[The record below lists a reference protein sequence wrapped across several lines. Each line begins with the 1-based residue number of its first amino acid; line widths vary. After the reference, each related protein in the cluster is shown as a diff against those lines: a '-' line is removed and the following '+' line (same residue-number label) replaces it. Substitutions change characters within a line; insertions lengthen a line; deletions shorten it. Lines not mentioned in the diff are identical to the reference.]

1 MSKPSNT
8 SDTPMSD
15 ASSQG
20 DMSPEHILKT
30 ALKPA
35 QSIPVFRANDVEVAN
50 GANMG
55 DPLSFAAELDLDDT
69 YELHPDAS
77 THRLSV
83 ETKDDGRLV
92 VGGDTQVGTSGAAL
106 HLDCCLTLMSATGLT
121 TEMIVLVEVDE
132 AGNVANVFG
141 LPLAHMQPKT
151 GYVLVGIDRER
162 ARRKFAEVA
171 CVSFSRGT
179 HITMASG
186 IQKPIEEL
194 TVGDMVLTRD
204 DGPQAIRWIGHS
216 TVRAVGDFAPI
227 RIKAGT
233 LHNENDLIVS
243 PDHRL
248 FIYQRFDALGAG
260 RKEVLVRARHL
271 VNGDTVTRQM
281 GGFVDYFQLL
291 FDRHHIIFAEGIS
304 AETFLVDTRTR
315 DALPRELKEAL
326 AQTLPGHENRRHMDY
341 EVNESL
347 LDHPDAA
354 DILKRASSR

>member
-1 MSKPSNT
+1 
-8 SDTPMSD
+8 
-15 ASSQG
+15 
-20 DMSPEHILKT
+20 
-30 ALKPA
+30 
-35 QSIPVFRANDVEVAN
+35 
-50 GANMG
+50 MG

-69 YELHPDAS
+69 YELRPDAQ
-77 THRLSV
+77 TQRLSV

-92 VGGDTQVGTSGAAL
+92 VGRDTQLGTPGAAL

-132 AGNVANVFG
+132 AGHVANVFG
-141 LPLAHMQPKT
+141 LPLAHMEPKT
-151 GYVLVGIDRER
+151 GYLLVGIDRER

-179 HITMASG
+179 QITLASG
-186 IQKPIEEL
+186 IQKPIEQL

-204 DGPQAIRWIGHS
+204 DGPQAIRWIGQS
-216 TVRAVGDFAPI
+216 TVRAVGEFAPI

-315 DALPRELKEAL
+315 DALPRDLKEAL
-326 AQTLPGHENRRHMDY
+326 AQTLPGHESRRHMDY
-341 EVNESL
+341 EVNEAL

>member
-1 MSKPSNT
+1 
-8 SDTPMSD
+8 
-15 ASSQG
+15 
-20 DMSPEHILKT
+20 MSPEDILNS
-30 ALKPA
+30 AQKPVHA
-35 QSIPVFRANDVEVAN
+35 IPVFSAADIEVVN

-69 YELHPDAS
+69 YELHPGAL
-77 THRLSV
+77 TQRLSV
-83 ETKDDGRLV
+83 ETRDDGGLV
-92 VGGDTQVGTSGAAL
+92 VGADSQVGNPGNAL
-106 HLDCCLTLMSATGLT
+106 HLDCCLTLMAVTGQT
-121 TEMIVLVEVDE
+121 TEMIVLVEVDN
-132 AGNVANVFG
+132 AGNAAGVFG
-141 LPLAHMQPKT
+141 LPLAHMQSKT

-179 HITMASG
+179 RITMASG

-194 TVGDMVLTRD
+194 SVGDKVLTRD

-271 VNGDTVTRQM
+271 VNGDTVQRQM
-281 GGFVDYFQLL
+281 GGFVEYYQLL

-304 AETFLVDTRTR
+304 AETFLVDARTR
-315 DALPRELKEAL
+315 DALPREMKEAL
-326 AQTLPGHENRRHMDY
+326 SKTLPEHQSRRHLDY
-341 EVNESL
+341 EVNEAL

-354 DILKRASSR
+354 ELLRRASSR

>member
-1 MSKPSNT
+1 MKSLSNAPSET
-8 SDTPMSD
+8 VSHADT
-15 ASSQG
+15 
-20 DMSPEHILKT
+20 
-30 ALKPA
+30 KPA
-35 QSIPVFRANDVEVAN
+35 MTPEAILNAGVTPAHSIPVFESKDIEVVN

-69 YELHPDAS
+69 YELNPSAR

-83 ETKDDGRLV
+83 ETTKDGELI
-92 VGGDTQVGTSGAAL
+92 VGSDTDVGNPGGAL
-106 HLDCCLTLMSATGLT
+106 HLDCCLTMMEATGLT
-121 TEMIVLVEVDE
+121 TELIVLVEVD
-132 AGNVANVFG
+132 ADGNVANVFG
-141 LPLAHMQPKT
+141 LPLAHMSAKT

-186 IQKPIEEL
+186 IQKAIEDL
-194 TVGDMVLTRD
+194 SVGDMVLTRD
-204 DGPQAIRWIGHS
+204 DGPQAIRWIGQS

-227 RIKAGT
+227 RIKAGA
-233 LHNENDLIVS
+233 LHNQNDLIVS

-248 FIYQRFDALGAG
+248 FIYQRVDALGAG

-271 VNGDTVTRQM
+271 INGDTVMRQM

-304 AETFLVDTRTR
+304 AETFLIDTRTR
-315 DALPRELKEAL
+315 DALPRELKDAL
-326 AQTLPGHENRRHMDY
+326 TQTLPGHENRRHMDF

-354 DILKRASSR
+354 ELLRRASSR

>member
-1 MSKPSNT
+1 MLPEDILNSAQKPVH
-8 SDTPMSD
+8 
-15 ASSQG
+15 A
-20 DMSPEHILKT
+20 
-30 ALKPA
+30 
-35 QSIPVFRANDVEVAN
+35 IPVFCADDIEVVN

-55 DPLSFAAELDLDDT
+55 DPLSFAAELDLDDS
-69 YELHPDAS
+69 YELHHGAR
-77 THRLSV
+77 TKRLSV
-83 ETKDDGRLV
+83 ETRDDGSLA
-92 VGGDTQVGTSGAAL
+92 VGADSEVGTPGGSL
-106 HLDCCLTLMSATGLT
+106 HLDSCLTLMAVTGLT
-121 TEMIVLVEVDE
+121 TEMIVLVEVDK
-132 AGNVANVFG
+132 AGNAMNVFG

-179 HITMASG
+179 RITMASG
-186 IQKPIEEL
+186 IQKPIEDL
-194 TVGDMVLTRD
+194 SVGDKVLTRD
-204 DGPQAIRWIGHS
+204 DGPQAIRWIGQS

-271 VNGDTVTRQM
+271 VNGDTVQRQM
-281 GGFVDYFQLL
+281 GGFVEYYQLL

-304 AETFLVDTRTR
+304 AETFLVDARTR
-315 DALPRELKEAL
+315 DALPRELKESL
-326 AQTLPGHENRRHMDY
+326 SKSLPVHQESRHLSY
-341 EVNESL
+341 EVNEAL

-354 DILKRASSR
+354 EILRRASSR

>member
-1 MSKPSNT
+1 M
-8 SDTPMSD
+8 TP
-15 ASSQG
+15 
-20 DMSPEHILKT
+20 ETILQT
-30 ALKPA
+30 GVKPA
-35 QSIPVFRANDVEVAN
+35 QSIPVFEAVDIEVVN

-69 YELHPDAS
+69 YELHPDAR
-77 THRLSV
+77 TRRLSIK
-83 ETKDDGRLV
+83 TKDNGRLV
-92 VGGDTQVGTSGAAL
+92 VGGDTQVGTPDAAL

-121 TEMIVLVEVDE
+121 TEMIVLVEVDDD
-132 AGNVANVFG
+132 GNVANVFG

-179 HITMASG
+179 QITMASG

-194 TVGDMVLTRD
+194 NVGDMVLTRD
-204 DGPQAIRWIGHS
+204 DGPQAIRWIGQS

-271 VNGDTVTRQM
+271 VNGDTVVRQM

-315 DALPRELKEAL
+315 DALPQELKEAL
-326 AQTLPGHENRRHMDY
+326 AQTLPGHENRRHMSY
-341 EVNESL
+341 EVNEAL

-354 DILKRASSR
+354 KILKRASSQ

>member
-1 MSKPSNT
+1 MNQQPQ
-8 SDTPMSD
+8 P
-15 ASSQG
+15 
-20 DMSPEHILKT
+20 T
-30 ALKPA
+30 AQKPA
-35 QSIPVFRANDVEVAN
+35 QSIPVYRAADFIVAN

-55 DPLSFAAELDLDDT
+55 DPLSFAAELSLDDT
-69 YELHPDAS
+69 YELNGEAVP
-77 THRLSV
+77 HRLSV
-83 ETKDDGRLV
+83 ESKEDGKLV
-92 VGGDTQVGTSGAAL
+92 VGSDTQIGTSGASL

-121 TEMIVLVEVDE
+121 AEMIVLVEVDNQ
-132 AGNVANVFG
+132 GHVANVFG
-141 LPLAHMQPKT
+141 LPLAGMSSKT

-186 IQKPIEEL
+186 VQRPIEEL
-194 TVGDMVLTRD
+194 CVGDLVLTRD
-204 DGPQAIRWIGHS
+204 DGPQAIRWIGQS
-216 TVRAVGDFAPI
+216 TVRAVGEFAPI
-227 RIKAGT
+227 KIKAGA

-271 VNGDTVTRQM
+271 VNGDTVTRQL
-281 GGFVDYFQLL
+281 GGFVDYFQIL

-315 DALPRELKEAL
+315 DALPRELKEKL
-326 AQTLPGHENRRHMDY
+326 SQSLPGHEDRRHLDY
-341 EVNESL
+341 EVNEAL

-354 DILKRASSR
+354 GLLKRASAR

>member
-1 MSKPSNT
+1 MTKNPK
-8 SDTPMSD
+8 
-15 ASSQG
+15 A
-20 DMSPEHILKT
+20 T
-30 ALKPA
+30 AQTPA
-35 QSIPVFRANDVEVAN
+35 QSIPVYRGSDLEVVN

-69 YELHPDAS
+69 YELNPNAVPQ
-77 THRLSV
+77 RLSV
-83 ETKDDGRLV
+83 ETSDDGSLLV
-92 VGGDTQVGTSGAAL
+92 GADTQIGTPGAAL
-106 HLDCCLTLMSATGLT
+106 HLDCCLTLMAGTGLT
-121 TEMIVLVEVDE
+121 AEMIVLVEVDDE
-132 AGNVANVFG
+132 GHVANVFG
-141 LPLAHMQPKT
+141 LPLAQMSAKT
-151 GYVLVGIDRER
+151 GYVLVGLDRER

-186 IQKPIEEL
+186 VQQPIEAL
-194 TVGDMVLTRD
+194 KVGDMVLTRD
-204 DGPQAIRWIGHS
+204 DGPQAIRWIGQS

-271 VNGDTVTRQM
+271 VNGDTVVRQN

-315 DALPRELKEAL
+315 DALPRELKESRAQAL
-326 AQTLPGHENRRHMDY
+326 IGHEDRRHLDY

-354 DILKRASSR
+354 GLLKRASAR